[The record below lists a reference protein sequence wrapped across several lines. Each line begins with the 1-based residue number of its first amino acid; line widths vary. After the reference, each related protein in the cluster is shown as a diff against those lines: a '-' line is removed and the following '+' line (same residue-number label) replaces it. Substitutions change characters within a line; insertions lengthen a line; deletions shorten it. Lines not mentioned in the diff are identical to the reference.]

1 MENYPNNSFKA
12 RANDPRVALKGDSP
26 PEKHVEKIITGNAKT
41 VKKNGFKK
49 FIGLFMSDEIDN
61 VPGYLWRN
69 IILPAIKRTISD
81 SVEIALN
88 GETGKRVTG
97 GYSRTSGSSI
107 VSEYRG
113 GNDSQNRTRYDIQ
126 NLYEIDDV
134 VLDTYGDCETV
145 LDEMN
150 RLIEQYGLVSVLDL
164 YDMLGTTSTRHTDSK
179 YGWTSLRTAKIVP
192 VRGAFVLK
200 LPRVVPLN

>member
-12 RANDPRVALKGDSP
+12 RDKAPSP
-26 PEKHVEKIITGNAKT
+26 PEKHVEKIITGSAKS
-41 VKKNGFKK
+41 VKKSGFKK
-49 FIGLFMSDEIDN
+49 FIGMFVSDEIDN
-61 VPGYLWRN
+61 VPSYLWRN
-69 IILPAIKRTISD
+69 IILPAIKRTLSD
-81 SVEIALN
+81 SVDIALN
-88 GETGKRVTG
+88 GETGKR
-97 GYSRTSGSSI
+97 RTSGSSI

-113 GNDSQNRTRYDIQ
+113 GNNSQNRTRYDIQ

-134 VLDTYGDCETV
+134 ILDTYGDCEAV
-145 LDEMN
+145 LDEMS

-192 VRGAFVLK
+192 MRGGFMLK
-200 LPRVVPLN
+200 LPRVIPLN

>member
-1 MENYPNNSFKA
+1 MRSLFVLRGDILENYPNNSFKA
-12 RANDPRVALKGDSP
+12 REKDASL
-26 PEKHVEKIITGNAKT
+26 PEKHVEKIITGGAKT
-41 VKKNGFKK
+41 VKKSGFKK
-49 FIGLFMSDEIDN
+49 FVGLFVSDEIDN

-88 GETGKRVTG
+88 GETGKR
-97 GYSRTSGSSI
+97 RTSGSSI

-113 GNDSQNRTRYDIQ
+113 GNNSQNRTRYDIQ

-134 VLDTYGDCETV
+134 ILDTYGDCEAV
-145 LDEMN
+145 LDEM
-150 RLIEQYGLVSVLDL
+150 RELIEKYGMVSVNDL
-164 YDMLGTTSTRHTDSK
+164 YDLIGTSGTRHTDSK

-192 VRGAFVLK
+192 TRGAFMLK

>member
-12 RANDPRVALKGDSP
+12 REERRSSGVSKDKSP
-26 PEKHVEKIITGNAKT
+26 PEKHVTKVITGGAKT
-41 VKKNGFKK
+41 VKKSWFKR
-49 FIGLFMSDEIDN
+49 FVGLFMSEEIDN

-69 IILPAIKRTISD
+69 TILPAIKRTISD
-81 SVEIALN
+81 CVEIGLN
-88 GETGKRVTG
+88 GET
-97 GYSRTSGSSI
+97 SRRRSSGSSI

-113 GNDSQNRTRYDIQ
+113 GNSSQARTRYDIQ

-134 VLDTYGDCETV
+134 VLDSYGDCEAV
-145 LDEMN
+145 LDEMCA
-150 RLIEQYGLVSVLDL
+150 LIEQYGMVSVLDL

-192 VRGAFVLK
+192 VRGAFMLK